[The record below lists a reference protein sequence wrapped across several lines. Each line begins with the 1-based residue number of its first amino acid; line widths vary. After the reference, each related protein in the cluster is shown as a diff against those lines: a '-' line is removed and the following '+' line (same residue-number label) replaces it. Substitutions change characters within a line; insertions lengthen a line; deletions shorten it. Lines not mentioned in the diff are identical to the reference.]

1 MTRAFTISLLL
12 FFLADAIGCMLF
24 LFVDWY
30 EIKKEM
36 THFLDSKVI
45 ESKAVTLTLDKE
57 EFARV
62 QWIEKDREFLY
73 EGKLYDVV
81 VVHQHHQLTRI
92 LCVIDDREAS
102 LFQTMGKLVNHDQ
115 SDANHEHSVLLN
127 VFKFLSSLVFHV
139 IDYPTHR
146 DMVSVRPM
154 DVFSNHYHFIF
165 HSFPTQ
171 PPDQVSFSI

>member
-1 MTRAFTISLLL
+1 
-12 FFLADAIGCMLF
+12 MLF

-36 THFLDSKVI
+36 AHFLDSKAI

-81 VVHQHHQLTRI
+81 VVPPLSPSSDTGNTMSELTE
-92 LCVIDDREAS
+92 REAS
-102 LFQTMGKLVNHDQ
+102 LFTK
-115 SDANHEHSVLLN
+115 
-127 VFKFLSSLVFHV
+127 
-139 IDYPTHR
+139 P
-146 DMVSVRPM
+146 
-154 DVFSNHYHFIF
+154 
-165 HSFPTQ
+165 
-171 PPDQVSFSI
+171 